1 MSPSKKL
8 WAPWRMDFILSEKPS
23 GCVFCPDLTKELKES
38 LVVFDAPHA
47 LVMLN
52 KYPYTCG
59 HLMAAPKRHIAKLE
73 ELTDEESA
81 LLFRLVQNSIRV
93 LREEFS
99 PDGFN
104 VGMNIGKA
112 AGAGI
117 EDHIHM
123 HIVPRWNGD
132 TNYMPIVA
140 DTHVVP
146 EHLDTTY
153 DKLRSQFIK
162 L

>member
-8 WAPWRMDFILSEKPS
+8 WAPWRMDFILSEKPP
-23 GCVFCPDLTKELKES
+23 GCVFCFDQSKELKES
-38 LVVFDAPHA
+38 LVVLDAPLA

-59 HLMAAPKRHIAKLE
+59 HLMAAPKRHTSKLE
-73 ELTDEESA
+73 ELTGEESA
-81 LLFRLVQNSIRV
+81 ELFRLVQESIRA

-132 TNYMPIVA
+132 TNYMPVVA

-146 EHLDTTY
+146 EHLSTTY